1 MESKN
6 LGEILKKWSGINLKE
21 DTILIF
27 GKDNVKFDSLEDAVK
42 AGEFQPTLKRASD
55 LVIEDLNGLKLEVT
69 EKEDLKDL
77 YNFLKSWFGD
87 SDKPLK
93 KNEPFKEK
101 DLPIRE
107 KELEELKI
115 KVKPFI
121 KGKGERSSFSSDLKK
136 EIFEFYRK
144 WEGTINKTKLAKGL
158 GIDYQKLVN
167 TIKYGEKS

>member
-69 EKEDLKDL
+69 KKDDLKDL

-87 SDKPLK
+87 SAKSSK
-93 KNEPFKEK
+93 KNESSYLGKN
-101 DLPIRE
+101 
-107 KELEELKI
+107 LEELKSEI
-115 KVKPFI
+115 KALNKDNI
-121 KGKGERSSFSSDLKK
+121 KRTTLTLDLKK
-136 EIFEFYRK
+136 NIFHYYKNNSISKKE
-144 WEGTINKTKLAKGL
+144 LAGHL
-158 GIDYQKLVN
+158 GIAEVTLNNLIRDN
-167 TIKYGEKS
+167 EKS